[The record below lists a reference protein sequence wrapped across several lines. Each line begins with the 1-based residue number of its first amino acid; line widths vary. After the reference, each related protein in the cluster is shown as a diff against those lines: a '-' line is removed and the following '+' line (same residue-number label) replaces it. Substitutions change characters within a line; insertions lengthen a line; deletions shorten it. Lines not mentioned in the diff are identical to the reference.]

1 MDTVHN
7 LVKFRRNLIDCL
19 ENLSSEDSINL
30 SVNQIEQIISQ
41 NTDIEIFS
49 AHDKLKLSITR
60 YKEILPNLKNILE
73 YNYTVINDVEEK
85 IDATA
90 DRLQLNFVD
99 ELSFQVFQLDVSV
112 SQLILDS
119 IQKYADWSY
128 PGLRLGCRYAG
139 QNTVNEHRQRDNNL
153 SMLFSNHMVAF
164 DPLYFCD
171 VNDTFISDATD
182 HFNDLYKNRIRK
194 YISDMDDFSVLPS
207 NQFGFVF
214 CWWILNFYS
223 LQSLET
229 YLKNVFNLLR
239 PGGTFM
245 FSYNNS
251 DIFESARL
259 VDMNFMSHVPYRH
272 LIKICNKI
280 GFEIISNRDIPNSD
294 PLVQIISWVEIRKPG
309 ILSTIK
315 LQQVLG
321 KIESKN

>member
-19 ENLSSEDSINL
+19 GNLSAEDSINL
-30 SVNQIEQIISQ
+30 SVNQLEQIIIQ
-41 NTDIEIFS
+41 NPEIGIFS
-49 AHDKLKLSITR
+49 AHDKLKLSITH
-60 YKEILPNLKNILE
+60 YQEILPNLKNILE
-73 YNYTVINDVEEK
+73 YNYTIISDVEEK
-85 IDATA
+85 IDTA
-90 DRLQLNFVD
+90 ADQLQFNFVD

-128 PGLRLGCRYAG
+128 AGLRLGCRYVG

-153 SMLFSNHMVAF
+153 SILFSNHMVSF

-171 VNDTFISDATD
+171 VNDTLISETTD
-182 HFNDLYKNRIRK
+182 HFNNLYKNRIRK
-194 YISDMDDFSVLPS
+194 YVSNMDELLVLPN

-214 CWWILNFYS
+214 CWWVLNFCN
-223 LQSLET
+223 LQSLEI

-280 GFEIISNRDIPNSD
+280 GFEIINNRDIPNSD

-309 ILSTIK
+309 ILNTIK

-321 KIESKN
+321 KIESED

>member
-19 ENLSSEDSINL
+19 GNLSAEDSINL
-30 SVNQIEQIISQ
+30 SVNQLEQIISQ
-41 NTDIEIFS
+41 NTGIEIFS
-49 AHDKLKLSITR
+49 AHNKLKLSIAR

-73 YNYTVINDVEEK
+73 YNHTIISDIEEK
-85 IDATA
+85 IDTTA
-90 DRLQLNFVD
+90 SQLQLNFAD

-119 IQKYADWSY
+119 IQKYSDWSY
-128 PGLRLGCRYAG
+128 PGLRLGCRYVG
-139 QNTVNEHRQRDNNL
+139 QNTVNEQREKDNNL
-153 SMLFSNHMVAF
+153 SILFSTHMVTF

-171 VNDTFISDATD
+171 VNDALISQTTD

-194 YISDMDDFSVLPS
+194 YVIGDLSILPE

-214 CWWILNFYS
+214 CWWVLNFCNIS
-223 LQSLET
+223 SLEM
-229 YLKNVFNLLR
+229 YLKNVYNLLR